1 LYSKN
6 NNNNN
11 NPNRSMKCKCDPKR
25 RIFFL
30 IKERKKTLNQKL
42 NEKLT
47 ITKAKYERVEN
58 PKS

>member
-1 LYSKN
+1 
-6 NNNNN
+6 
-11 NPNRSMKCKCDPKR
+11 MKCKCDPKR